1 MNLDLWKEIL
11 RQCRDYLNNQ
21 ANSAELIFD
30 KSKDNF
36 VDLKSISKVLE
47 ELNLNQEEYE
57 EFLKIPD
64 DQNCQLHLKHATDSC
79 VVNNYLG
86 WDLLV

>member
-1 MNLDLWKEIL
+1 MNLDTWTEIL

-30 KSKDNF
+30 KSKDNL

-47 ELNLNQEEYE
+47 ELNINQEEYE

-64 DQNCQLHLKHATDSC
+64 DQNCQFLVIKT
-79 VVNNYLG
+79 VNFISNMQLI
-86 WDLLV
+86 LVL